1 MMRSKLS
8 NSDNEEQRMKKVGQF
23 IAISLGAVGA
33 LLPVQTYRR
42 YRHEMDAIRERVR
55 AGSEILKTDHSEIEY
70 AVRGEGA
77 PALVLHGSGGG
88 YDQGLL
94 LGEQVLGDGFRFI
107 SVSRFGFLRST
118 MPEDSSVEAQA
129 ALYTTFLDHLRIE
142 KVIVVAGS
150 GGGPSALQ
158 FAHDY
163 PDRCSALILVSAMS
177 MPMTETFPIRVMHFI
192 QRSDYVYWMLARFF
206 QSQLL
211 ELLGTSTEVYEGAN
225 PEERELVQETLDAMH
240 PMSPRRKGTVHTF
253 EIRPLDSVS
262 MGHIS
267 VPTLILHAKDDKL
280 MDYKHAEFAHRN
292 IRQSRLISFEA
303 GGHGLL
309 TRVNEV
315 RDHVSRFLETVQEC

>member
-1 MMRSKLS
+1 MVFSLLAVFGITYFRFRAEISGARGKLLAS
-8 NSDNEEQRMKKVGQF
+8 
-23 IAISLGAVGA
+23 
-33 LLPVQTYRR
+33 
-42 YRHEMDAIRERVR
+42 
-55 AGSEILKTDHSEIEY
+55 SEILKTDQGDVEY
-70 AVRGEGA
+70 AVRGEGP
-77 PALVLHGSGGG
+77 PALLLHGSGGG

-94 LGEQVLGDGFRFI
+94 LGEQALGDGFRFI

-118 MPEDSSVEAQA
+118 MSEDSTVEAQA
-129 ALYTTFLDHLRIE
+129 AIYTTLLDHLRIG

-177 MPMTETFPIRVMHFI
+177 MPMTETFPIKVMHFI
-192 QRSDYVYWMLARFF
+192 QRSNYVYWMLAKFF

-211 ELLGTSTEVYEGAN
+211 ELLGTSTEMYEGAN
-225 PEERELVQETLDAMH
+225 PEERELVQETLDVMH
-240 PMSPRRKGTVHTF
+240 PMSLRRKGTVHTF

-309 TRVNEV
+309 TRIKEV
-315 RDHVSRFLETVQEC
+315 KAHVTNFLSENVLH